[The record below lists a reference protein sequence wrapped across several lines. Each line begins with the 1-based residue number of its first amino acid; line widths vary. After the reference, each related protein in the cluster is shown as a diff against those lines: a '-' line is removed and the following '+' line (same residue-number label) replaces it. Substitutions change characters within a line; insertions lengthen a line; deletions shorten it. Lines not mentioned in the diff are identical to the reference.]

1 MRIRESL
8 RLSWRSI
15 RGHKLR
21 STLTT
26 LGVVIGI
33 AAVITFVTLGVSLE
47 AGILGDVDT
56 GQTNRIYVWG
66 SPTGEGGGPGE
77 DAELIFTQRD
87 VTELR
92 NQSDVA
98 AAYPWTPLPS
108 ESLTHGNDT
117 VPMREGVVATGTEYV
132 EADRVADGRR
142 FEEGEREAVINPAA
156 ANRFEENVSVGD
168 TVAVAVPGAGEVNAT
183 VVGVLETS
191 EGQGPFEGFGEDPR
205 IYLPADPYYLDLAS
219 EATDDPRYLS
229 VVVEADDP
237 RDVDAARDSARAYL
251 ESDASDAGDYLGGD
265 LELTIQTGGELLEQI
280 QDILDQVTAFVT
292 GIAVISLVV
301 GAIGI
306 ANIMLVSV
314 TERTR
319 EIGIMKAVGAQNRD
333 VLVLF
338 LTEAVILGIIGA
350 VGGTILGAIGGWA
363 AAEYADLPLTYPFEW
378 FAIAVGV
385 GILVGIVS
393 GLYPAWRAARTDPID
408 ALRYE

>member
-1 MRIRESL
+1 MKLRESL

-15 RGHKLR
+15 RGHTLR

-47 AGILGDVDT
+47 AGILGDVET
-56 GQTNRIYVWG
+56 GDTNRIYVWG
-66 SPTGEGGGPGE
+66 SPPDQGGGPGE
-77 DAELIFTQRD
+77 GAELVFTQRD

-92 NQSDVA
+92 DLEDVA
-98 AAYPWTPLPS
+98 AAYPWTPLPT
-108 ESLTHGNDT
+108 ESMAHGNDT
-117 VPMREGVVATGTEYV
+117 VPIRQGVIATGPEYLDS
-132 EADRVADGRR
+132 EQIDDGRQ
-142 FEEGEREAVINPAA
+142 FTEGEREAVLNPAA
-156 ANRFEENVSVGD
+156 AAQFEGNVSVGD
-168 TVAVAVPGAGEVNAT
+168 RITVSVPGDSAVNVT
-183 VVGVLETS
+183 VVGILDTS

-205 IYLPADPYYLDLAS
+205 VYLPADPVYLDLAG

-229 VVVEADDP
+229 VIVEAESP
-237 RDVDAARDSARAYL
+237 RTVETTRDSARDYL
-251 ESDASDAGDYLGGD
+251 TSNASDASDYLGDD
-265 LELTIQTGGELLEQI
+265 LELTLQTGGELLDQI
-280 QDILDQVTAFVT
+280 RDILDRVTAFVT

-333 VLVLF
+333 VLTLF
-338 LTEAVILGIIGA
+338 LTEAAILGVIGA
-350 VGGTILGAIGGWA
+350 VGGTVLGAVAGWA
-363 AAEYADLPLTYPFEW
+363 ATEYADLPLSYPFEW

-385 GILVGIVS
+385 GVLVGIVS
-393 GLYPAWRAARTDPID
+393 GLYPAWRAARTDPIE